1 MNFHVSRRYSDLP
14 SDIITGGC
22 REKDVRE
29 AQEREEGW
37 PPRFQQGRE
46 KRAGRTIRE
55 GGWEE
60 GERDLFY

>member
-29 AQEREEGW
+29 ARRGRVAEVSAGTREE
-37 PPRFQQGRE
+37 R
-46 KRAGRTIRE
+46 RAEVRRASAIYFIE
-55 GGWEE
+55 C
-60 GERDLFY
+60 